1 MNKYISIILLLTLLL
16 LPLVI
21 YEDNNS
27 RYEKLSK
34 SLLCPVCQGETLFD
48 SPSEYADDMRSVLK
62 EQIDNGMSD
71 KQIMDYWTAR
81 FGERI
86 NTNPQNSDY
95 FLILFP
101 IIFGLVFGVLFYKKV
116 SND

>member
-1 MNKYISIILLLTLLL
+1 
-16 LPLVI
+16 
-21 YEDNNS
+21 
-27 RYEKLSK
+27 
-34 SLLCPVCQGETLFD
+34 
-48 SPSEYADDMRSVLK
+48 MRSVLK

-71 KQIMDYWTAR
+71 KQIMDYWTTR

-86 NTNPQNSDY
+86 NTNPQNSNY

>member
-1 MNKYISIILLLTLLL
+1 
-16 LPLVI
+16 
-21 YEDNNS
+21 
-27 RYEKLSK
+27 
-34 SLLCPVCQGETLFD
+34 
-48 SPSEYADDMRSVLK
+48 
-62 EQIDNGMSD
+62 
-71 KQIMDYWTAR
+71 MDYWTAR

-86 NTNPQNSDY
+86 NTNPQNSNY